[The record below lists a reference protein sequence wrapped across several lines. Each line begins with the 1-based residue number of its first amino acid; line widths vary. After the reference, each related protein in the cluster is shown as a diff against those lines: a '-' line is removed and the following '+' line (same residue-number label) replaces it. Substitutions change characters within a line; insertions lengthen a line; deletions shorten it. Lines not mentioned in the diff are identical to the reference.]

1 MEEHVLKNTPLLRRL
16 ALRHA
21 FRPALLTGLPIA
33 FAFTLSAC
41 SSVDLNQPATGAVGS
56 GGSIAGAL
64 APSATASSPLP
75 AMALTDADGQKLAQ
89 APAGAASAADDA
101 ASTADGQPMATDADA
116 PSTEP
121 APAVLPPYDPLQP
134 DAKVNLDDNAA
145 HADLWHRV
153 RDGFAM
159 PDLDTPDVKTW
170 EQWYSSRPDY
180 VARMTARGSR
190 YLYHITEELERR
202 HMPTE
207 LALLPFTE
215 SAFNPQA
222 MSVAKASGMWQFIA
236 STGHD
241 YDLKQSIFKDDRRD
255 VLASTRAALD
265 YLQRLHDMF
274 GDWQLAL
281 AAYNCGEGNVSR
293 AILRN
298 QKKGLPIDY
307 VSLNL
312 PAETRGYVPK
322 LQAVKNIVLHPEN
335 YGLTLPP
342 VGNHPYF
349 LSVPI
354 ERDIDV
360 DTAAHLANV
369 PIDEFKA
376 LNPQIDK
383 PVILAAGTPQV
394 LLPYD
399 NADDFVK
406 AIKAHDGPL
415 ATWTAW
421 VATKTLRPAD
431 AAKLVGMNE
440 ADLRAVNHIPPRM
453 LVKSGSTLLVPRTE
467 QHKADVSEQVADAAA
482 MTLAPDL
489 PPTRRVNMR
498 IGKGGETV
506 ASVAKRW
513 HLAPTEVATW
523 NHISPSGKFA
533 QNTTAVLFL
542 PRSTSLARA
551 TPHAAPTKVARGKVQ
566 VQQTANARSG
576 AHVAVSKA
584 PRKGKAV
591 ATTTPT
597 TVVAKAKTAGGATS
611 SKKAK
616 ARVAER

>member
-1 MEEHVLKNTPLLRRL
+1 MEEHVLKTRNTLLPRL
-16 ALRHA
+16 ALRNA
-21 FRPALLTGLPIA
+21 FRPAMLAGLPFA
-33 FAFTLSAC
+33 FALAAC
-41 SSVDLNQPATGAVGS
+41 STLDIAQLPPPGAGAGATGT
-56 GGSIAGAL
+56 SIAGAL
-64 APSATASSPLP
+64 GPTA
-75 AMALTDADGQKLAQ
+75 A
-89 APAGAASAADDA
+89 APATLPGLALDGPDSQKAASADA
-101 ASTADGQPMATDADA
+101 VTGPSPAAPTADESATDADPA
-116 PSTEP
+116 STEQ
-121 APAVLPPYDPLQP
+121 APAVLPPFDPLQP
-134 DAKVNLDDNAA
+134 DASVNLDDSSAR
-145 HADLWHRV
+145 ADLWHRV
-153 RDGFAM
+153 RDGFAI
-159 PDLDTPDVKTW
+159 PDLDTPTVKEW
-170 EQWYSSRPDY
+170 EQWYATRPDY

-190 YLYHITEELERR
+190 YLYHITREVERR

-241 YDLKQSIFKDDRRD
+241 YDLKQNIFRDDRRD

-281 AAYNCGEGNVSR
+281 AAYNCGEGNVQR
-293 AILRN
+293 AIKRN
-298 QKKGLPIDY
+298 QKAGLPTDY

-322 LQAVKNIVLHPEN
+322 LQAVKNIVLHPDTF
-335 YGLTLPP
+335 GLTLPP

-360 DTAAHLANV
+360 ATAAKFANV
-369 PIDEFKA
+369 PLDEFRM
-376 LNPQIDK
+376 LNPQLDK

-399 NADDFVK
+399 NADDFVR

-415 ATWTAW
+415 ASWTAW

-431 AAKLVGMNE
+431 AARQVGMTE
-440 ADLRAVNHIPPRM
+440 ADLREVNHIPARM
-453 LVKSGSTLLVPRTE
+453 LVKAGSTLLVPRSA
-467 QHKADVSEQVADAAA
+467 QHTSDVSEQVAETAA

-498 IGKGGETV
+498 IGKGGESV
-506 ASVAKRW
+506 ASVARRW
-513 HLAPTEVATW
+513 HVAPTEVASW
-523 NHISPSGKFA
+523 NHVAANGKFGA
-533 QNTTAVLFL
+533 GTTAVLFL

-551 TPHAAPTKVARGKVQ
+551 TPHAAPSKVAQAKAAPANRRAV
-566 VQQTANARSG
+566 ANARSG
-576 AHVAVSKA
+576 THVATSVASHGKKIAAATPVTHKGGGA
-584 PRKGKAV
+584 PSTRND
-591 ATTTPT
+591 
-597 TVVAKAKTAGGATS
+597 KAKT
-611 SKKAK
+611 
-616 ARVAER
+616 RVAQH

>member
-1 MEEHVLKNTPLLRRL
+1 MEEHVLKNNPLLQRL

-21 FRPALLTGLPIA
+21 FRPALLTGLPFA
-33 FAFTLSAC
+33 FAFTLAAC
-41 SSVDLNQPATGAVGS
+41 SSVDLN
-56 GGSIAGAL
+56 
-64 APSATASSPLP
+64 APVPTA
-75 AMALTDADGQKLAQ
+75 TDAAN
-89 APAGAASAADDA
+89 AAYAAASAPQPDAAASDADTQKVVQAADA
-101 ASTADGQPMATDADA
+101 ASAPAPADAASGPADAAMATDADA

-121 APAVLPPYDPLQP
+121 TPAVLPPYDPLQP
-134 DAKVNLDDNAA
+134 DAKVNLDDTAA

-190 YLYHITEELERR
+190 YLFHITEELERR

-293 AILRN
+293 AIARN
-298 QKKGLPIDY
+298 RARGLPTDY

-322 LQAVKNIVLHPEN
+322 LQAVKNIVLHPDN

-360 DTAAHLANV
+360 DTAARLANV

-399 NADDFVK
+399 NADDFVR
-406 AIKAHDGPL
+406 AVQGHPGPL

-421 VATKTLRPAD
+421 VATKTLRPVD

-453 LVKSGSTLLVPRTE
+453 LVKAGSTLLVPRTA
-467 QHKADVSEQVADAAA
+467 QHIADVSVQVADSAA

-498 IGKGGETV
+498 IGKGGESV

-513 HLAPTEVATW
+513 HLPPTEVATW
-523 NHISPSGKFA
+523 NHISPTGKFA

-551 TPHAAPTKVARGKVQ
+551 TPHPAAARLAHAGGKVQ
-566 VQQTANARSG
+566 LTGNARSG
-576 AHVAVSKA
+576 THVATSKA
-584 PRKGKAV
+584 PHRAKA
-591 ATTTPT
+591 APAP
-597 TVVAKAKTAGGATS
+597 TVVAKAKGGGTPS
-611 SKKAK
+611 PHKAK
-616 ARVAER
+616 ARIAER